1 MGRSTHRL
9 MAAFAVA
16 GLALTACGGGE
27 AAPTTTTVL
36 LQKNSALRKACSAL
50 PTKKARDKCR
60 DADTKATKAVNKAA
74 GDVEDAANDFAN
86 DVEKSFNETAKKV
99 DKAYKN
105 ARNEVVDA
113 ANQVIKA
120 FPTKWPDEL
129 GLEAVAP
136 MFENVV
142 KQVKNV
148 IPNMSKQFQDTL
160 NKAAKDF
167 DEMDANEAEDAIN
180 DILAKPGKVVSSA
193 IPIPGLADLISPYMS
208 PLRVKVKQKEW
219 DKKRAVNLQI
229 HLDFFGLKKYD
240 IGVACLGWPNGLKSA
255 PTFVLNGGCN
265 NPWNLM
271 GNLNYALD
279 IVRDNIKAFQDEM
292 LKVQDQMIAQI
303 KTLAKGANNPRTVPP
318 LAIDLPLNEILG
330 AISSGGVPSL
340 EGIAMSVP
348 IEFTI
353 PGLGKITVSGS
364 DFNWSSQPDDN
375 KDGKKDER
383 DKKKKAA
390 ADSKKGS
397 KGAGFSLYPELEVSA
412 AVGDTWTSN
421 GKIQFDVGV
430 GWFGLSLMNVG
441 MSCLTMGT
449 AWEATPSFTFQG
461 GCDNKWDLEGPSQSY
476 VS

>member
-1 MGRSTHRL
+1 MTS
-9 MAAFAVA
+9 
-16 GLALTACGGGE
+16 CGGSSTP
-27 AAPTTTTVL
+27 ATTTVVL
-36 LQKNSALRKACSAL
+36 TKNGALKAVCGAL

-60 DADTKATKAVNKAA
+60 DKAA
-74 GDVEDAANDFAN
+74 KAEKDINKGLNDATDAIVDTAN
-86 DVEKSFNETAKKV
+86 DVGKMSEKAFNDTAKQV

-105 ARNEVVDA
+105 AKGEIIDA

-129 GLEAVAP
+129 GLEAIAP
-136 MFENVV
+136 MFDDLV

-148 IPNMSKQFQDTL
+148 IPNMTKQFNESL
-160 NKAAKDF
+160 NKAAKKF
-167 DEMDANEAEDAIN
+167 DNMDANEAEDTIN
-180 DILAKPGKVVSSA
+180 EILAKPGKVVASA
-193 IPIPGLADLISPYMS
+193 IPIPGLSDLLSPYLS
-208 PLRVKVKQKEW
+208 PIRVKVKEKEW
-219 DKKRAVNLQI
+219 EKSAAVNLYL
-229 HLDFFGLKKYD
+229 HFNFFGLKTYD
-240 IGVACLGWPNGLKSA
+240 VGFACLGWPHGLKEA

-265 NPWNLM
+265 NPWNLL
-271 GNLNYALD
+271 GNINYALD
-279 IVRDNIKAFQDEM
+279 IVRDNVKAFQEEI
-292 LKVQDQMIAQI
+292 LKVKDQMVDQL
-303 KTLAKGANNPRTVPP
+303 KKMSKGSNNPRTIPP
-318 LAIDLPLNEILG
+318 LAIDLPLNEVLG

-353 PGLGKITVSGS
+353 PGLGKLTVSGS
-364 DFNWSSQPDDN
+364 DFNWSSQPDSN
-375 KDGKKDER
+375 SDGKKEER

-397 KGAGFSLYPELEVSA
+397 KGGGFSLYPELEVSA

-441 MSCLTMGT
+441 MGCLTMGT
-449 AWEATPSFTFQG
+449 AWEADPAFTFQG